1 MFLSTSVVF
10 RWEIWIAYFS
20 DRICYF
26 SLIFMHSVISHIVS
40 LLTNHQLHSLEGSL
54 LNATWRWGQ
63 GDRIFDKW
71 ILKIPIAPSVML
83 VLKVNAKT
91 RVYTKECF
99 FEATV
104 ILRSLCFKLQMFM
117 KDESQ
122 NIIVLHYKHWISQF
136 KSRHKGK
143 LQK

>member
-10 RWEIWIAYFS
+10 RTEIGIAYFS

-26 SLIFMHSVISHIVS
+26 SLIVMHGVICHITC
-40 LLTNHQLHSLEGSL
+40 LHQFHVLEGSL
-54 LNATWRWGQ
+54 LNAIWRWGQ

-71 ILKIPIAPSVML
+71 ILEIPIAPSVAW

-91 RVYTKECF
+91 QVCANKCL

-117 KDESQ
+117 KDKSQ
-122 NIIVLHYKHWISQF
+122 NIIVLHYKHWISQL
-136 KSRHKGK
+136 RHKGK